1 MFIVLALASVPFA
14 YDGALRPGQT
24 LTIRDINGEV
34 RVRTGDRL
42 AIHATKHAERS
53 DPNAVAIKVEN
64 RPDGIVVCV
73 RYPPEANRGCDE
85 RRMSHENN
93 NNDTAVDFDITVPH
107 GVAVNA
113 QTVNGSVDVV
123 NDGMTEAGTVNGS
136 VRVEGRDVRAARTV
150 NGSVHV
156 RVVDGGRGTLTA
168 KTVNGSIDI
177 SLPHGTGVELAARTL
192 TGGINAEGVDVQRP
206 RYGPGARA
214 NATLGDGA
222 RKLSLET
229 LNGSIT
235 VTR

>member
-1 MFIVLALASVPFA
+1 MFLVLALASAPFA

-24 LTIRDINGEV
+24 LTIRDVNGEV

-53 DPNAVAIKVEN
+53 DPNEVAIKVEN

-85 RRMSHENN
+85 RRTSESNSRS
-93 NNDTAVDFDITVPH
+93 DTAVDFDITVPH
-107 GVAVNA
+107 GATVDAR
-113 QTVNGSVDVV
+113 TVNGSVDVT

-156 RVVDGGRGTLTA
+156 RILDGRGTLTA
-168 KTVNGSIDI
+168 KTVNGSIDV
-177 SLPHGTGVELAARTL
+177 SLPRGTGVELAARTL
-192 TGGINAEGVDVQRP
+192 TGSINAEGVDVQRP

-222 RKLSLET
+222 RKLALET
-229 LNGSIT
+229 VNGSIT
-235 VTR
+235 LTR